1 MLKRS
6 LALLKEHTQHS
17 FFVGPTHQPRLKSH
31 YENTL
36 APALLY
42 MTHNPRQPHQPK
54 PLPSWDAA
62 DPYTAHRQQP
72 RPRGNRDPLPKPTSS
87 SAQNNIQL
95 HKVVVHTMVKESIN
109 NKGALLSAIMA
120 LQSIVGHAEHSGGD
134 YKAKGVEVRKARKG
148 VAQWKIR
155 QDMPLSVQ
163 IELTGDKMYEFVDV
177 LTEFVLPRIR
187 DFNGISLPPISA
199 DEKSPSASS
208 GVFQMGLP
216 PSAMSLFPQIEAG
229 LDSYPRSHG
238 LDIKFISNHKGRD
251 AEAKT
256 RALMSGLRIPFVPK

>member
-1 MLKRS
+1 MLSRTAAI
-6 LALLKEHTQHS
+6 LRQQPS
-17 FFVGPTHQPRLKSH
+17 FYVGATHQPRLKSH

-42 MTHNPRQPHQPK
+42 MNYNARDQPQTK
-54 PLPSWDAA
+54 PLPSWDAQ

-72 RPRGNRDPLPKPTSS
+72 RPRGNRDPLPNPTVP
-87 SAQNNIQL
+87 SAKKNIKL
-95 HKVVVHTMVKESIN
+95 EKVIIHTMVKESIV

-120 LQSIVGHAEHSGGD
+120 LQSISGQAQHSGGD
-134 YKAKGVEVRKARKG
+134 FNTTGVTVCKARKG

-155 QDMPLSVQ
+155 QGMPLSVKV
-163 IELTGDKMYEFVDV
+163 ELTGDKMYDFVDA
-177 LTEFVLPRIR
+177 LTEFVLPRMR
-187 DFNGISLPPISA
+187 DFSGVSLPPVSA
-199 DEKSPSASS
+199 DPKSPSASS

-216 PSAMSLFPQIEAG
+216 PAAMSLFPQIEAAF
-229 LDSYPRSHG
+229 DSYPRSHG
-238 LDIKFISNHKGRD
+238 MDIKFITNYKGYG

>member
-1 MLKRS
+1 MLKQ
-6 LALLKEHTQHS
+6 QHS
-17 FFVGPTHQPRLKSH
+17 FFVGSTHQPRLKSH

-42 MTHNPRQPHQPK
+42 MTHSPREADQHK
-54 PLPSWDAA
+54 ALPSWDSS

-72 RPRGNRDPLPKPTSS
+72 RPRGNRDPLPKPTPS
-87 SAQNNIQL
+87 SAENNIKL
-95 HKVVVHTMVKESIN
+95 DKVIIHTMVKESIN

-120 LQSIVGHAEHSGGD
+120 LQSISGQAEHSGGD
-134 YKAKGVEVRKARKG
+134 YKSKGVTVCKARKG

-155 QDMPLSVQ
+155 QGMPLSVKV
-163 IELTGDKMYEFVDV
+163 ELTGDNMYDFVDV

-187 DFNGISLPPISA
+187 DFNGIALPPVSA
-199 DEKSPSASS
+199 DDKSPSASS

-229 LDSYPRSHG
+229 FDSFPRSHG
-238 LDIKFISNHKGRD
+238 LDIKFISNHKGRG
-251 AEAKT
+251 AEAKA
-256 RALMSGLRIPFVPK
+256 RALMSGLRIPFIPK